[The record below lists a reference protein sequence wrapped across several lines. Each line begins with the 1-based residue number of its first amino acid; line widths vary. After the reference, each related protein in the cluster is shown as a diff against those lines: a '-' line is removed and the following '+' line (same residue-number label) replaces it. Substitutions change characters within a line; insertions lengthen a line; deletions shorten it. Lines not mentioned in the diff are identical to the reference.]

1 MTTNL
6 LKTRAGATITNA
18 ASGTNVF
25 EIAPGIIRISTP
37 VPPEAIPGGFTF
49 NQFLIVAD
57 QPLLFHTG
65 LKKMFPVVREAVEHV
80 LGDVAKLRYV
90 GFSHFESDE
99 CGSLNEWL
107 AIAPQAEPVC
117 SVIGAMVSVNDFADR
132 PARALADGEDLSL
145 GNRNVRWFDAPNLP
159 HNWECGYLFETTG
172 RTLLC
177 GDIFTHG
184 GHDPDP
190 ITEGDILG
198 PSIATHRG
206 GLSGMGHD
214 ANARAILAK
223 LARTEPT
230 TLALM
235 HGSSYRGDGAKALS
249 AFGDELF
256 GKA

>member
-1 MTTNL
+1 MSTL
-6 LKTRAGATITNA
+6 GKTREGATITNA

-57 QPLLFHTG
+57 KPLLFHTG
-65 LKKMFPVVREAVEHV
+65 LKQMFPVVREAVEHV

-90 GFSHFESDE
+90 SFSHFESDE

-107 AIAPQAEPVC
+107 SLAPEAEPVC
-117 SVIGAMVSVNDFADR
+117 SVIGAMVSVNDFAIR
-132 PARALADGEDLSL
+132 PAKALADGEELSL
-145 GNRNVRWFDAPNLP
+145 GNRNVRWFDAPNVP

-177 GDIFTHG
+177 GDIFTQG
-184 GHDPDP
+184 GHEPKP
-190 ITEGDILG
+190 VTEGDVVT
-198 PSIATHRG
+198 PAVATHKG
-206 GLSGMGHD
+206 GLSGMGQD

-223 LARTEPT
+223 LARSEPT
-230 TLALM
+230 TLAMM
-235 HGSSYRGDGAKALS
+235 HGSSYRGDGAKMLQ
-249 AFGDELF
+249 AFSDEVF
-256 GKA
+256 GRA

>member
-1 MTTNL
+1 MTTVA
-6 LKTRAGATITNA
+6 KTREGATITNSA
-18 ASGTNVF
+18 TGTNVF

-37 VPPEAIPGGFTF
+37 VPPAAIPGGFTF

-65 LKKMFPVVREAVEHV
+65 LKKLFPVVREAVSHV

-99 CGSLNEWL
+99 CGALNEWL
-107 AIAPQAEPVC
+107 AVAPEAQPVC
-117 SVIGAMVSVNDFADR
+117 SVIGAMVSVNDFANR
-132 PARALADGEDLSL
+132 PARALADGEELPL
-145 GNRNVRWFDAPNLP
+145 GDRTVRWFVAPNVP
-159 HNWECGYLFETTG
+159 HNWECGYMLETTG

-177 GDIFTHG
+177 GDLLTHG
-184 GHDPDP
+184 GHEPAAL
-190 ITEGDILG
+190 TESSGVLEAAL
-198 PSIATHRG
+198 ATHRA

-214 ANARAILAK
+214 ANARAVIAK

-235 HGSSYRGDGAKALS
+235 HGSSYRGDGGKLLS

-256 GKA
+256 AKA